1 MKDIEI
7 KKYVEEKGYLHVRVM
22 FEMLGKPKEHIEE
35 TIKKYI
41 EKIKTDPDVEVFK
54 EHFGEAKA
62 QDDDLWST
70 FAEIEMLVKSMDK
83 LTWLSVNFMPASIE
97 IIAPEKKSYTN
108 RELGVWLNDVL
119 ARLHEISMMTRSL
132 TSKDKFMSKTLGTLL
147 KNMVLLGIGNNS
159 LTPEQI
165 FKRTGIKK
173 EEVIKILEAL
183 EKQGKVKKVGEEYQ
197 RIIKK

>member
-35 TIKKYI
+35 TIRKYI
-41 EKIKTDPDVEVFK
+41 DKIKTDPNIEIFK
-54 EHFGEAKA
+54 EHFGDARA
-62 QDDDLWST
+62 QEDDLWST
-70 FAEIEMLVKSMDK
+70 FAEVEMLVKSMDK

-97 IIAPEKKSYTN
+97 IIAPEKKFYTN
-108 RELGVWLNDVL
+108 RELGLWLNDIL
-119 ARLHEISMMTRSL
+119 SRLHEISLMTKSL
-132 TSKDKFMSKTLGTLL
+132 VSKDKFMSKSLGTLL
-147 KNMVLLGIGNNS
+147 KNMILLGIGKDS

-165 FKRTGIKK
+165 FKKTGIKE
-173 EEVIKILEAL
+173 EEVITVLEVL

-197 RIIKK
+197 RIKK